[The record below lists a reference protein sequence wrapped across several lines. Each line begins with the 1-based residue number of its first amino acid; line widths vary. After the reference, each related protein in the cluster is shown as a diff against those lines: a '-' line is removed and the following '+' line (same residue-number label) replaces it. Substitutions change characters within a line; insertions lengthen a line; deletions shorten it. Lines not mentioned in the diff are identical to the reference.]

1 MLLLLLLLLLLSDRP
16 VVQFPADHPQNLTLA
31 AGVRATFTCKTI
43 GNPPTEAQRWQFNG
57 VDIQGESCGGCT
69 FITLIKASV
78 SRSDEGWYSCIGTNS
93 MGDGPPARA
102 QLLIKRK

>member
-1 MLLLLLLLLLLSDRP
+1 MLLLLLLSDRP

-31 AGVRATFTCKTI
+31 AGETAIFTCKTI
-43 GNPPTEAQRWQFNG
+43 GNPPTTAQRWQFNG
-57 VDIQGESCGGCT
+57 GDLPGESESCNPCT
-69 FITLIKASV
+69 TSTKLTKASV